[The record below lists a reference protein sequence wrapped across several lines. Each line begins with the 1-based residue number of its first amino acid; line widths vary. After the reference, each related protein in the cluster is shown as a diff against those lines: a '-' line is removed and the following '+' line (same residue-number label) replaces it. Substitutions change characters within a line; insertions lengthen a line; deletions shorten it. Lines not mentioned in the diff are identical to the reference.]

1 MVEPLCMCATILHF
15 GYEML
20 LNSPCFESLE
30 LFWETVETLGAGVLA
45 ERHRSPGISPWRLHP
60 VSSAPPP
67 ARLMTPAFCLPWGD
81 VPILPYNGLN
91 TESCELKRRILPKL
105 LLGIQSQGWEK
116 QYSVNINAMYVWK
129 YSLPMF
135 ALHSWL
141 LPGGPETLLV
151 EMHAHPRRKTS
162 TAAPCTGEPLHPLL
176 WDDPKHTL
184 SPEWPGLFCDK
195 KLGSYAPLQNSTQ
208 VSYSP

>member
-30 LFWETVETLGAGVLA
+30 LFWETIETLGAGVLA

-129 YSLPMF
+129 VFSPNVCSALMTPPRGPRNTAGGDARTPSQENQHSSTVHRRTTASF
-135 ALHSWL
+135 AVRWSQTHSVTWM
-141 LPGGPETLLV
+141 TW
-151 EMHAHPRRKTS
+151 AFRR
-162 TAAPCTGEPLHPLL
+162 
-176 WDDPKHTL
+176 
-184 SPEWPGLFCDK
+184 
-195 KLGSYAPLQNSTQ
+195 
-208 VSYSP
+208 